1 MWSKLDS
8 LQSSFSKKKNDTR
21 GADVSDRAQE
31 GLILFP
37 GPTSLSFSIL
47 SPSPSLTH
55 ISRVVHVFHKTV
67 LVRGVSTQPEN
78 KSLFPS
84 FLFLVVLN

>member
-8 LQSSFSKKKNDTR
+8 LQSSFSKKRMTQG

-31 GLILFP
+31 SLIVFP
-37 GPTSLSFSIL
+37 GPTSLSFGIL

-55 ISRVVHVFHKTV
+55 ISRVVHVFHKPV
-67 LVRGVSTQPEN
+67 LVRGVSAQPEN

-84 FLFLVVLN
+84 FLFLVVVN